1 MNTNPDES
9 TLALWLDDE
18 LTGEELAA
26 VEAWASNQPEQLAA
40 REEIRQWRK
49 TVAAAI
55 PAAEEPPY
63 ADFFNSRVMQ
73 GIREQ
78 TPVAVPQQPVTRK
91 SFGWNTWFMPLAACA
106 GMALAFFIG
115 NRTAKA
121 PEVDITANAPRAIP
135 VEPVLYTPEK
145 GVNAEWIAGNKAAAS
160 VIVLNGV
167 AAIPDSMDFSATVM
181 LPTAD
186 EEDRTAG
193 NGYQPEFEA
202 DQ

>member
-55 PAAEEPPY
+55 PAVEEPPY

-121 PEVDITANAPRAIP
+121 PEVDITANAPRVIP
-135 VEPVLYTPEK
+135 VEPGLYTPEK

>member
-26 VEAWASNQPEQLAA
+26 VEAWASSQPEQLAA
-40 REEIRQWRK
+40 REEIRHWRK
-49 TVAAAI
+49 TIATAI
-55 PAAEEPPY
+55 PAVEEPPY

-91 SFGWNTWFMPLAACA
+91 SFGWNSWFMPLAACA
-106 GMALAFFIG
+106 GMALAFVVG
-115 NRTAKA
+115 SRTAKS
-121 PEVDITANAPRAIP
+121 PDIDITANAPRAIP

-145 GVNAEWIAGNKAAAS
+145 GVNAEWIASNKAAAS

-181 LPTAD
+181 LPKVD
-186 EEDRTAG
+186 EEDRTAD